1 MNEWD
6 IQEYHLE
13 THNLFYSAL
22 FGELD
27 PGFVD
32 IGYQVVGEFT
42 RLVDKR
48 NDTEVEPCYTIFDGD
63 SVIFFDVLEPGDI
76 TPEEIDRIS
85 SYNQVGLEAVEDH
98 IDNVEVSDPD
108 LDHNDI
114 DNFDHC
120 VICRKRQ
127 LMQQRSGTA
136 EERERLEELERET
149 CIAKVGNGEKL
160 TKSNG
165 SIRASDID
173 QRLEDGISVPEKV
186 SHTIHLPRRIED
198 ESLAVAI
205 CEEIVLGSDL
215 RDGGIEL
222 EHADIRN
229 HFGRGIS
236 YDQLDDV
243 FAYLRS
249 KGACRKRDECFAFT
263 KLNLDEIMGIRSDL
277 QETTV
282 QAYLEGEDETGS
294 QRTLDDE
301 YGESEET

>member
-1 MNEWD
+1 MDTWD

-27 PGFVD
+27 TGFVD

-42 RLVDKR
+42 RLEDPR
-48 NDTEVEPCYTIFDGD
+48 NDTKIEPCYTIFDGE
-63 SVIFFDVLEPGDI
+63 SVIFFDIVEPGDI
-76 TPEEIDRIS
+76 TLDAVERIS
-85 SYNQVGLEAVEDH
+85 SYNQIGLEAVENH
-98 IDNVEVSDPD
+98 LDNVEVSDPNM
-108 LDHNDI
+108 DHNDI
-114 DNFDHC
+114 NNFDHC
-120 VICRKRQ
+120 AICRKEQ
-127 LMQQRSGTA
+127 LMHQRSGTA
-136 EERERLEELERET
+136 EKRQRLEQLEREA
-149 CIAKVGNGEKL
+149 CVASVENGEAL
-160 TKSNG
+160 TKSSG
-165 SIRASDID
+165 SIRADNIHD
-173 QRLEDGISVPEKV
+173 LLETGIAIPEKV
-186 SHTIHLPRRIED
+186 SHTIHLPRRVQD

-229 HFGRGIS
+229 HFGRSIS

-243 FAYLRS
+243 FAYLRN

-263 KLNLDEIMGIRSDL
+263 KYDLDAIMGVRADL
-277 QETTV
+277 RDTTV
-282 QAYLEGEDETGS
+282 QAYLEGRDETGA

-301 YGESEET
+301 YEES

>member
-1 MNEWD
+1 MDTWD

-27 PGFVD
+27 RGFVD

-42 RLVDKR
+42 RLVDQR
-48 NDTEVEPCYTIFDGD
+48 NDTEIEPCYTIFDGS
-63 SVIFFDVLEPGDI
+63 SVVFFDVLEPGDI
-76 TPEEIDRIS
+76 THEEIERIS
-85 SYNQVGLEAVEDH
+85 SYNQVGLEAVENH
-98 IDNVEVSDPD
+98 IDNVEVSDPA

-114 DNFDHC
+114 DNFDHF
-120 VICRKRQ
+120 VICRKEQ
-127 LMQQRSGTA
+127 LTQQRSGTA
-136 EERERLEELERET
+136 EKRQRLEQLEREA
-149 CIAKVGNGEKL
+149 CIASVENGESL
-160 TKSNG
+160 VKSSG
-165 SIRASDID
+165 SVRADDID
-173 QRLEDGISVPEKV
+173 GLLETGISVPEKV
-186 SHTIHLPRRIED
+186 SHTIHLPRRVQD

-229 HFGRGIS
+229 HFGRSIS

-243 FAYLRS
+243 FAYLRN
-249 KGACRKRDECFAFT
+249 KGACRKRGECFAFT
-263 KLNLDEIMGIRSDL
+263 KYNLDEIMGVRIDL
-277 QETTV
+277 QDTAV
-282 QAYLEGEDETGS
+282 RDYLEGRDETGA

-301 YGESEET
+301 YGES

>member
-1 MNEWD
+1 MDTWD

-27 PGFVD
+27 TGFVD

-42 RLVDKR
+42 RLEDQR
-48 NDTEVEPCYTIFDGD
+48 NDTEIEPCYTIFDGN
-63 SVIFFDVLEPGDI
+63 SVVFFDVLEPGDI
-76 TPEEIDRIS
+76 TTEEIERIS
-85 SYNQVGLEAVEDH
+85 SYNQAGLEAVENH
-98 IDNVEVSDPD
+98 IDNVEVSDPA

-120 VICRKRQ
+120 VICRKEQ
-127 LMQQRSGTA
+127 LTQQRSGTA
-136 EERERLEELERET
+136 EKRQRLEQLEREA
-149 CIAKVGNGEKL
+149 CVASVESGDSL
-160 TKSNG
+160 VKSNG
-165 SIRASDID
+165 SVRADDID
-173 QRLEDGISVPEKV
+173 DLLETGIAVPEKV
-186 SHTIHLPRRIED
+186 SHTIHLPRRVQE

-249 KGACRKRDECFAFT
+249 KGACRKRNECFAFT
-263 KLNLDEIMGIRSDL
+263 KYDLDAIMGIRSDL
-277 QETTV
+277 RDTTV
-282 QAYLEGEDETGS
+282 QAYLEGREKTGA

-301 YGESEET
+301 YGET